1 MREPVNK
8 KEIQEKINPV
18 IEKVA
23 SHLNLIPIEIDF
35 AKESG
40 KWHLK
45 IFIYSPEH
53 LISHKDC
60 EDLTRNLS
68 DYLDQLIP
76 VHYYLE
82 VSSPGTERKLRSP
95 REYVIFKGKQ
105 VEVKLKQP
113 QEEFKVFEAKIVD
126 YNTKSGLQL
135 SVLNNDKTLTVN
147 PDNISSIKLK
157 PEYNI

>member
-1 MREPVNK
+1 MKEPVNK
-8 KEIQEKINPV
+8 KNIQEKINPV

-23 SHLNLIPIEIDF
+23 SHLGLIPLEINF

-53 LISHKDC
+53 SISHKDC

-95 REYVIFKGKQ
+95 KEYVIFKGKK
-105 VEVKLKQP
+105 VEIKLKQP
-113 QEEFKVFEAKIVD
+113 VEDLKVFEAKIID
-126 YNTKSGLQL
+126 YGTESGLQL
-135 SVLNNDKTLTVN
+135 KILNSDKTLNVS

-157 PEYNI
+157 PEYSI